1 MTDENNT
8 PSYRIAVLPQIGRVQ
23 VPAHMT
29 DAEVLSAVLEVSET
43 ATAPQKTKKKPKI
56 RR

>member
-8 PSYRIAVLPQIGRVQ
+8 LSYRIAVLPQIGRVQ

-29 DAEVLSAVLEVSET
+29 DAEVLSAVLEASET